1 MVNAETE
8 AAPNHYRVG
17 MPTAL
22 VTGATA
28 GIGAAFARKLA
39 AEGYDLVIVARTRE
53 RLKEV
58 AAELSDRHG
67 VTVTPMTADLSTA
80 RARKRV
86 EERLADTE
94 HPIDLLV
101 NNAGFGTRGAFSETD
116 MDYLQSQ
123 LDVNVTTVLRLTRAA
138 LPGML
143 ARGRGAV
150 VNVSSVAGFFPGT
163 GPTYAATKAWVTT
176 FSEGMAANL
185 AGTGVRVIALCPG
198 FTKTE
203 FHARAGDDM
212 AALPAALWL
221 DADRVVAD
229 CLRDLRRGRPRS
241 VPGLPYKALLA
252 VPRLLPRALLR
263 RFEMKAT
270 MGRDRT

>member
-1 MVNAETE
+1 
-8 AAPNHYRVG
+8 

-39 AEGYDLVIVARTRE
+39 SEGYDLVIIARTRE

-58 AAELSDRHG
+58 AAELSERHG
-67 VTVTPMTADLSTA
+67 VTVTPMTADLSTT

-86 EERLADTE
+86 EERLADTDA
-94 HPIDLLV
+94 PIDLLV
-101 NNAGFGTRGAFSETD
+101 NNAGFGTRGAFAETD
-116 MDYLQSQ
+116 PDLLQAQ
-123 LDVNVTTVLRLTRAA
+123 LDLNVATVLRLTRAA

-143 ARGRGAV
+143 ARRRGAV
-150 VNVSSVAGFFPGT
+150 VNVSSVAGFFPAT
-163 GPTYAATKAWVTT
+163 GPTYAASKAWVTT

-185 AGTGVRVIALCPG
+185 TGTGVRIMALCPG

-203 FHARAGDDM
+203 FHDRAGDDM
-212 AALPAALWL
+212 TDLPDALWL
-221 DADRVVAD
+221 NADRVVAD

-241 VPGLPYKALLA
+241 VPGAAYKAILA

-263 RFEMKAT
+263 RVET
-270 MGRDRT
+270 RITGGRDRT

>member
-1 MVNAETE
+1 MRTG
-8 AAPNHYRVG
+8 YRVG

-39 AEGYDLVIVARTRE
+39 AEGYDLVIVARTRD

-58 AAELSDRHG
+58 AAELSGRHG
-67 VTVTPMTADLSTA
+67 VTVTPMTADLSTG

-86 EERLADTE
+86 EERLADAE

-101 NNAGFGTRGAFSETD
+101 NNAGFGTRGKFSETSV
-116 MDYLQSQ
+116 DYLQSQ
-123 LDVNVTTVLRLTRAA
+123 LDVNVTTVMRLTRAA

-150 VNVSSVAGFFPGT
+150 VDVSSIAGFFPGT
-163 GPTYAATKAWVTT
+163 GPTYAASKAWVTT

-185 AGTGVRVIALCPG
+185 AGTGVRIMALCPG

-203 FHARAGDDM
+203 FHDRAGDDM
-212 AALPAALWL
+212 TLPDALWL
-221 DADRVVAD
+221 NVDRVVAD

-241 VPGLPYKALLA
+241 VPGLAYKALLA

-263 RFEMKAT
+263 RFELKASL
-270 MGRDRT
+270 GRDRT

>member
-1 MVNAETE
+1 
-8 AAPNHYRVG
+8 

-39 AEGYDLVIVARTRE
+39 AEGYDLVIVARTRD

-58 AAELSDRHG
+58 AAELAEAHG
-67 VTVTPMTADLSTA
+67 VEVQPMTADLSTA

-86 EERLADTE
+86 EERLADAE
-94 HPIDLLV
+94 KPIDLLV
-101 NNAGFGTRGAFSETD
+101 NNAGFGTRGAFAETD
-116 MDYLQSQ
+116 PEYLQAQ

-143 ARGRGAV
+143 ARRHGGV
-150 VNVSSVAGFFPGT
+150 INVSSVAGFFPAS
-163 GPTYAATKAWVTT
+163 GPTYSASKAWVTT

-185 AGTGVRVIALCPG
+185 AGTGVRIVALVPG
-198 FTKTE
+198 FTRTE
-203 FHARAGDDM
+203 FHDRAGDEMSDLPDM
-212 AALPAALWL
+212 MWL

-229 CLRDLRRGRPRS
+229 GLRDLRRGRPRS
-241 VPGLPYKALLA
+241 VPGLAYKALLA
-252 VPRLLPRALLR
+252 VPRLLPSALLR
-263 RFEMKAT
+263 RLEARAT
-270 MGRDRT
+270 GGRNRT

>member
-1 MVNAETE
+1 
-8 AAPNHYRVG
+8 

-39 AEGYDLVIVARTRE
+39 AEGYDLVIVARTRD

-58 AAELSDRHG
+58 AAELADAHG
-67 VTVTPMTADLSTA
+67 VEVTPMTADLSTG

-86 EERLADTE
+86 EERLADAE
-94 HPIDLLV
+94 KPIDLLV
-101 NNAGFGTRGAFSETD
+101 NNAGFGTRGAFAETD
-116 MDYLQSQ
+116 PEHLQSQ

-143 ARGRGAV
+143 ARGHGGV
-150 VNVSSVAGFFPGT
+150 INVSSVAGFFPGT

-185 AGTGVRVIALCPG
+185 TGTGVRIIALVPG
-198 FTKTE
+198 FTRTE
-203 FHARAGDDM
+203 FHDRAGDDM
-212 AALPAALWL
+212 SDLPGAMWL

-263 RFEMKAT
+263 RFETRAT
-270 MGRDRT
+270 AGRDRT

>member
-1 MVNAETE
+1 
-8 AAPNHYRVG
+8 

-58 AAELSDRHG
+58 ATELSDRHG

-80 RARKRV
+80 RARRRI
-86 EERLADTE
+86 EDRLADAE
-94 HPIDLLV
+94 HPVDLLV
-101 NNAGFGTRGAFSETD
+101 NNAGFGTRGAFASSD
-116 MDYLQSQ
+116 IDLLQAQ
-123 LDVNVTTVLRLTRAA
+123 LDLNVTTVLRLTRAA

-143 ARGRGAV
+143 ERRFGAV

-163 GPTYAATKAWVTT
+163 GPTYAASKAWVTT

-185 AGTGVRVIALCPG
+185 AGTGVRVIALVPG
-198 FTKTE
+198 FTRTE
-203 FHARAGDDM
+203 FHDRAGDDM
-212 AALPAALWL
+212 STLPDALWL
-221 DADRVVAD
+221 NADRVVAD

-241 VPGLPYKALLA
+241 VPGFAYKAITA
-252 VPRLLPRALLR
+252 VPRLLPSALLR
-263 RFEMKAT
+263 RLEARVAG
-270 MGRDRT
+270 GRGRT

>member
-1 MVNAETE
+1 
-8 AAPNHYRVG
+8 

-39 AEGYDLVIVARTRE
+39 ADGFDLVIVARTKE
-53 RLKEV
+53 RLREV
-58 AAELSDRHG
+58 AASLAEEHG
-67 VTVTPMTADLSTA
+67 VTVTPMAADLSIG

-86 EERLADTE
+86 EERLLTGE
-94 HPIDLLV
+94 PVDLLV
-101 NNAGFGTRGAFSETD
+101 NNAGFGTRGAFATTD
-116 MDYLQSQ
+116 IDHLQSQ
-123 LDVNVTTVLRLTRAA
+123 LDVNVTSVLRLTRAA

-143 ARGRGAV
+143 DRGRGAV
-150 VNVSSVAGFFPGT
+150 INVSSVAGFFPAT
-163 GPTYAATKAWVTT
+163 GPTYAASKAWVTT

-185 AGTGVRVIALCPG
+185 AGTGVQVIALCPG

-212 AALPAALWL
+212 AALPSGMWL

-229 CLRDLRRGRPRS
+229 CLQDLRRGRPRS
-241 VPGLPYKALLA
+241 VPGMTYKALLA

-263 RFEMKAT
+263 RLETRVTA
-270 MGRDRT
+270 GRDRT

>member
-1 MVNAETE
+1 
-8 AAPNHYRVG
+8 

-39 AEGYDLVIVARTRE
+39 AEGYDLVIVARTRD

-58 AAELSDRHG
+58 AAELSERHG

-86 EERLADTE
+86 EDRLADDDN
-94 HPIDLLV
+94 PIDLLI
-101 NNAGFGTRGAFSETD
+101 NNAGFGTRGAFASTD
-116 MDYLQSQ
+116 LDLLQSQ
-123 LDVNVTTVLRLTRAA
+123 LDVNVTTVMRLTRAA

-143 ARGRGAV
+143 ARKRGAI
-150 VNVSSVAGFFPGT
+150 VNVSSVAGFFPAA

-176 FSEGMAANL
+176 FSEGMATNL
-185 AGTGVRVIALCPG
+185 AGSGVRIQALCPG

-203 FHARAGDDM
+203 FHARAGDTM
-212 AALPAALWL
+212 KALPDALWL
-221 DADRVVAD
+221 NADRVVAD
-229 CLRDLRRGRPRS
+229 CLRDLRRGRSRS
-241 VPGLPYKALLA
+241 VPGLAYKALL
-252 VPRLLPRALLR
+252 VMPRLLPRALLR
-263 RFEMKAT
+263 RAEAKVVS
-270 MGRDRT
+270 GRDRT

>member
-1 MVNAETE
+1 
-8 AAPNHYRVG
+8 

-39 AEGYDLVIVARTRE
+39 AEGYDLVIVARTKE

-58 AAELSDRHG
+58 ATELSDQYG
-67 VTVTPMTADLSTA
+67 VTVTPMAADLSVA

-86 EERLADTE
+86 EERLLTGE
-94 HPIDLLV
+94 PIDLLV
-101 NNAGFGTRGAFSETD
+101 NNAGFGTRGAFASTD
-116 MDYLQSQ
+116 IDHLQAQ
-123 LDVNVTTVLRLTRAA
+123 LDVNVASVLRLTHAA

-143 ARGRGAV
+143 SRGRGAV
-150 VNVSSVAGFFPGT
+150 VNVSSVAGFFPAT
-163 GPTYAATKAWVTT
+163 GATYAASKAWVTT
-176 FSEGMAANL
+176 FSECMAATL

-212 AALPAALWL
+212 AALPDALWL

-241 VPGLPYKALLA
+241 VPGPVYKALLA
-252 VPRLLPRALLR
+252 VPRLLPRVLLR
-263 RFEMKAT
+263 RLETRVTA
-270 MGRDRT
+270 GRDRT

>member
-1 MVNAETE
+1 
-8 AAPNHYRVG
+8 

-39 AEGYDLVIVARTRE
+39 AEGYDLVIIARTKE

-58 AAELSDRHG
+58 ATELSDRHG
-67 VTVTPMTADLSTA
+67 VTVTPMTADLSTT

-86 EERLADTE
+86 EDRLADE
-94 HPIDLLV
+94 DQPIDLLV
-101 NNAGFGTRGAFSETD
+101 NNAGFGTRGRFSDTD
-116 MDYLQSQ
+116 TDHLQAQ
-123 LDVNVTTVLRLTRAA
+123 MDVNVVSVMRLTRAA

-143 ARGRGAV
+143 KRGRGAV
-150 VNVSSVAGFFPGT
+150 INVSSVAGFFPGT
-163 GPTYAATKAWVTT
+163 GATYAASKAWVTT
-176 FSEGMAANL
+176 FSEGMAASL
-185 AGTGVRVIALCPG
+185 TGTGVHVIALCPG

-212 AALPAALWL
+212 TALPDALWL

-229 CLRDLRRGRPRS
+229 CMRDLRRGRPRS

-252 VPRLLPRALLR
+252 VPRLMPRFLLR
-263 RFEMKAT
+263 RLEQKAAG
-270 MGRDRT
+270 GRDRT

>member
-1 MVNAETE
+1 
-8 AAPNHYRVG
+8 

-39 AEGYDLVIVARTRE
+39 EEGYDLVIVARTKE

-58 AAELSDRHG
+58 ATTLSDRYG
-67 VTVTPMTADLSTA
+67 VTVTPMAADLSVN
-80 RARKRV
+80 RSRKRV
-86 EERLADTE
+86 EERLLTGE
-94 HPIDLLV
+94 PVDLLV
-101 NNAGFGTRGAFSETD
+101 NNAGFGTRGAFATTD
-116 MDYLQSQ
+116 VDHLQAQ
-123 LDVNVTTVLRLTRAA
+123 LDVNVTSVLRLTRAA

-150 VNVSSVAGFFPGT
+150 VNVSSVAGFFPAT
-163 GPTYAATKAWVTT
+163 GPTYAASKAWVTT

-185 AGTGVRVIALCPG
+185 GGTGVRVIALCPG

-212 AALPAALWL
+212 SALPGAMWL

-241 VPGLPYKALLA
+241 VPGGVYKVLLA
-252 VPRLLPRALLR
+252 APRLLPRAVLR
-263 RFEMKAT
+263 RLESRVSS
-270 MGRDRT
+270 GRDRT